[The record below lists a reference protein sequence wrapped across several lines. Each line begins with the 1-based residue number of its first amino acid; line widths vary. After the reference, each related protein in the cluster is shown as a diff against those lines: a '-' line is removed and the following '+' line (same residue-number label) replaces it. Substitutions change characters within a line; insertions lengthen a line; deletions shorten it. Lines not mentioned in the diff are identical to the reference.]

1 MSPLPRSFYNR
12 PTLTVAKQLLGK
24 MLCRRIGKKIL
35 RAAIT
40 EVEAYVGP
48 EDRASHA
55 SRGKTKRNA
64 PMFGSPGYAYVYL
77 IYGMYW
83 CLNIVT
89 EREEYPAAVLI
100 RAVEDVNGPG
110 RLCRAFA
117 ITGALNGADITK
129 RKELWIESDPS
140 YEVRLRTIDATPRIG
155 VDYAGAW
162 KKKKWRFLY
171 RHERSSSRPR

>member
-1 MSPLPRSFYNR
+1 MRILPRVFYNR

-24 MLCRRIGKKIL
+24 TLCRRIGKKIL
-35 RAAIT
+35 RGRIT
-40 EVEAYVGP
+40 EVEAYIGP
-48 EDRASHA
+48 HDKASHA

-64 PMFGSPGYAYVYL
+64 PMFGTAGYAYVYL

-83 CLNIVT
+83 CLNVVT

-100 RAVEDVNGPG
+100 RAVEDVSGPG

-129 RKELWIESDPS
+129 RKELWIEDNSPS
-140 YEVRLRTIDATPRIG
+140 PTLTLRGGIIRTPRIG

-162 KKKKWRFLY
+162 KNKKWRFVVAT
-171 RHERSSSRPR
+171 RGPC